1 MTSREFIE
9 QHDVIYIVEQ
19 NRDAQL
25 RSLFMIDIDA
35 EPSKLV
41 SLLHYDGMPMN
52 AGFVVDR
59 VLEEVAKGRAA

>member
-1 MTSREFIE
+1 
-9 QHDVIYIVEQ
+9 
-19 NRDAQL
+19 
-25 RSLFMIDIDA
+25 MIDIDA
-35 EPSKLV
+35 DPSKLV